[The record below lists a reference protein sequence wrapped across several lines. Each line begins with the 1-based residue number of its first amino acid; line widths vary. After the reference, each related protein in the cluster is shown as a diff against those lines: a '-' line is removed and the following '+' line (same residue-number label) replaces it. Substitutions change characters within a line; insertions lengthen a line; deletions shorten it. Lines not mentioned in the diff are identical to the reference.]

1 MKKVKYTAL
10 CGMAVALTVVLMAI
24 TTILPVLMYVLPIVT
39 GIIVMFMSLVA
50 GKKYGLGVY
59 AASSI
64 LLLIL
69 ITDKESALTYTL
81 FFGYYP
87 LIKDTFERLPEVFSW
102 LLKFVVF
109 NLCAVLIGVISVYV
123 FGISGEEY
131 SEFGKWTI
139 PILLGMSNIV
149 FLLYDMA
156 LKKNKPLLD
165 KLAFNAKKTLK

>member
-10 CGMAVALTVVLMAI
+10 CGMSVALTVVLMAT

-39 GIIVMFMSLVA
+39 GIIVLFMSLVA
-50 GKKYGLGVY
+50 GKKYGASVY

-87 LIKDTFERLPEVFSW
+87 LVRDVFQRLPKALSW
-102 LLKFVVF
+102 IVKLVVF
-109 NLCAVLIGVISVYV
+109 NICAVLIGVISVYI
-123 FGISGEEY
+123 FGVSGEEY

-139 PILLGMSNIV
+139 PILLGMSNLV

>member
-10 CGMAVALTVVLMAI
+10 CGMSVALTVVLMAT

-39 GIIVMFMSLVA
+39 GVIVLFMSLVA

-87 LIKDTFERLPEVFSW
+87 LVRDVFERLPKALSW
-102 LLKFVVF
+102 VVKFVVF
-109 NLCAVLIGVISVYV
+109 NICAVLIGVISVYV

-131 SEFGKWTI
+131 SEFGKWTV
-139 PILLGMSNIV
+139 PALLGMSNLV

-156 LKKNKPLLD
+156 LKKNKVLLD
-165 KLAFNAKKTLK
+165 RLAFNAKKTLK

>member
-10 CGMAVALTVVLMAI
+10 CGMSVALTVVLMAT
-24 TTILPVLMYVLPIVT
+24 TTILPVLMYVLPIIT
-39 GIIVMFMSLVA
+39 GVIVLLMSLVA

-87 LIKDTFERLPEVFSW
+87 LVKDAFERLPKIFSW
-102 LLKFVVF
+102 ILKFVVF
-109 NLCAVLIGVISVYV
+109 NICAVLIGVISVYA

-131 SEFGKWTI
+131 SEFGKWTV
-139 PILLGMSNIV
+139 PILLGMSNLV

-156 LKKNKPLLD
+156 LHRNRVLLERFAGKLKKSI
-165 KLAFNAKKTLK
+165 

>member
-1 MKKVKYTAL
+1 MRKVKYTAL
-10 CGMAVALTVVLMAI
+10 CGMSIALTVVLMAT
-24 TTILPVLMYVLPIVT
+24 TTILPVLMYVLPIIT
-39 GIIVMFMSLVA
+39 GIIVLLMSLVA
-50 GKKYGLGVY
+50 GKKYGIGVY

-87 LIKDTFERLPEVFSW
+87 LVKDVFERLPKALSW

-109 NLCAVLIGVISVYV
+109 NICAVLIGVISVYA
-123 FGISGEEY
+123 FDISGEEF
-131 SEFGKWTI
+131 SEFGKWTV
-139 PILLGMSNIV
+139 PILLAMSNLV

-156 LKKNKPLLD
+156 LKKNKVLLD
-165 KLAFNAKKTLK
+165 RLAFNAKKTLK

>member
-10 CGMAVALTVVLMAI
+10 CGMSVALTVVLMAT

-39 GIIVMFMSLVA
+39 GIIVIFMSLVA

-87 LIKDTFERLPEVFSW
+87 LVKDAFERLPKIFSW
-102 LLKFVVF
+102 VLKFVVF
-109 NLCAVLIGVISVYV
+109 NICAVLIGVISVYV

-131 SEFGKWTI
+131 SEFGKWTV
-139 PILLGMSNIV
+139 PILLGMSNLV
-149 FLLYDMA
+149 FLLYDTA